1 MKFGVLISSVSA
13 PCGKKAKKRLRLDP
27 GTGPV
32 FGTVWYCWVMIP
44 EFSRTPT
51 DNGDVAHEGAMDVA
65 EALVGLEV
73 PGVEPGHGGGART
86 GGSRGK
92 GLRGGHA

>member
-1 MKFGVLISSVSA
+1 M
-13 PCGKKAKKRLRLDP
+13 
-27 GTGPV
+27 T
-32 FGTVWYCWVMIP
+32 P

-92 GLRGGHA
+92 GHRGGHA